1 MKKFNKKQRV
11 YLYQFCSDML
21 HSGLPIYDSINKL
34 RSEGES
40 LLGKSFIKKLDILM
54 NRMKSSPSV
63 SASFESLIPMEELSA
78 ITAAENSGSLAE
90 GFSSMVLTLNY
101 QQKLKSQLI
110 KSVTFPSIM
119 MVLALI
125 VIAGYAVKVFPAFEK
140 VVAVSRWPGV
150 TQSLYQ
156 FGTALYNGLWIT
168 ILVVFTLSV
177 IFIRFIMFNFH
188 GDIRNRFLD
197 RIVPFSIYKKLVAS
211 VLLNDLSL
219 MIKNRIPLAN
229 CLVIMEKNAN
239 RWLKSHIRKMQDNM
253 AKGLG
258 YGDAFKT
265 GLLGGD
271 ELLNISLYSGM
282 PYFDQVLGTVSEK
295 AKEKIE
301 QNIQSLAGMLKSMS
315 TLVLGGCV
323 VWVFIAL
330 FALSDQLSKMTG

>member
-1 MKKFNKKQRV
+1 MKKFNKKQRI
-11 YLYQFCSDML
+11 YLYQFCADML
-21 HSGLPIYDSINKL
+21 HSGLPIYDSIVKL
-34 RSEGES
+34 RSEGEA
-40 LLGKSFIKKLDILM
+40 LLGKSFAKRLDYLM
-54 NRMKSSPSV
+54 ERMKNSPSV
-63 SASFESLIPMEELSA
+63 SASFDPLIPTEELSA

-90 GFSSMVLTLNY
+90 GFNSMVLTINY
-101 QQKLKSQLI
+101 QEKLKSQLI
-110 KSVTFPSIM
+110 KSVTFPAIM

-150 TQSLYQ
+150 TQSLYY

-168 ILVVFTLSV
+168 ILISFVVSVFT
-177 IFIRFIMFNFH
+177 IRFIMFNFH
-188 GDIRNRFLD
+188 GELRDKFLD
-197 RIVPFSIYKKLVAS
+197 RIVPFSIYKKLVVS
-211 VLLNDLSL
+211 VLINDLSL

-229 CLVIMEKNAN
+229 CLIIIEKNAN

-258 YGDAFKT
+258 YSDAFKT

-271 ELLNISLYSGM
+271 ELLNISLYASL
-282 PYFDQVLGTVSEK
+282 PSFDQVLGTVSDK
-295 AKEKIE
+295 AKIKIE
-301 QNIQSLAGMLKSMS
+301 QNINVLAGMLKSLS

-330 FALSDQLSKMTG
+330 FALSDELSKMTG